1 MFKKFWKTLTV
12 LTVASMLVF
21 SAIPAQAAFKDFWAK
36 VYSWD
41 GTINARGQMELTEIT
56 SGITYVVMQRNSVAT
71 LETLYYYGADAM
83 TSLSNPVSGT
93 NFTSATVGN
102 DMVRFRVD
110 PSETNDTYV
119 DLIVVDQ
126 AGGYTAFVE
135 DFTQYKHSIII
146 DERPNVRHHGVAFI
160 YTTGSSSEIDTG
172 IDFDDVSLIDDMRLE
187 IGTAFDTNVGI
198 MVGLLSSGTNG
209 DPDGFISGAT
219 LATAGFKSPW
229 RAGVDLTSY
238 SYSSGGEA
246 GAIINKPTV
255 GTFLGYVDAGTSD
268 TADDAGLVGREGLI
282 IHGTWENSLTY
293 TFSTTAASTGWGMIH
308 FWFTR
313 IR

>member
-1 MFKKFWKTLTV
+1 MKKLFSILF
-12 LTVASMLVF
+12 VALLVVGF
-21 SAIPAQAAFKDFWAK
+21 AFASPSQAAFKDMWAK

-41 GTINARGQMELTEIT
+41 GSMTADGRYELTEIT
-56 SGITYVVMQRNSVAT
+56 SGVTFVVMQANSVAT
-71 LETLYYYGADAM
+71 LETLYYYNNSAFTA
-83 TSLSNPVSGT
+83 LANPVSGT
-93 NFTSATVGN
+93 NFASDTVCN
-102 DMVRFRVD
+102 DMVSFRVD

-135 DFTQYKHSIII
+135 NFSEYKHSIII
-146 DERPNVRHHGVAFI
+146 DERPGVKHHGVAFI

-172 IDFDDVSLIDDMRLE
+172 IDFDTNSLIHDMILE
-187 IGTAFDTNVGI
+187 IGTAFDTDVGINVGI
-198 MVGLLSSGTNG
+198 LSSGTNG

-219 LATAGFKSPW
+219 LATAGYKSPW

-268 TADDAGLVGREGLI
+268 TADDAGLAFKEQIML
-282 IHGTWENSLTY
+282 HGTWETSLTY

-308 FWFTR
+308 YWFTR
-313 IR
+313 VR